1 MRAELSI
8 IRQEPVQ
15 EQYRLT
21 YAMQAVIVLVMD
33 QEEEDNE
40 YN

>member
-1 MRAELSI
+1 MHVELSI
-8 IRQEPVQ
+8 IQQEAIQ
-15 EQYRLT
+15 EQYKLM
-21 YAMQAVIVLVMD
+21 YATLAAIVLVMD